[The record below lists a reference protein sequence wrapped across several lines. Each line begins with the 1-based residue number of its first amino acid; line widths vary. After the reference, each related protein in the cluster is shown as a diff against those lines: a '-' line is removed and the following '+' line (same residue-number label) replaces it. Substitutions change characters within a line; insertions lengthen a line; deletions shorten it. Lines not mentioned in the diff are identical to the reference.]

1 MQTPNYECAIAIKP
15 IFTVSPY
22 LSQGHVSESLQSFLG
37 NLCIQGFIGGLMKYC
52 KEEGPGISGLESSDL
67 FQ

>member
-15 IFTVSPY
+15 TFTVSPY

-37 NLCIQGFIGGLMKYC
+37 NLCVQGFIGGL
-52 KEEGPGISGLESSDL
+52 
-67 FQ
+67 